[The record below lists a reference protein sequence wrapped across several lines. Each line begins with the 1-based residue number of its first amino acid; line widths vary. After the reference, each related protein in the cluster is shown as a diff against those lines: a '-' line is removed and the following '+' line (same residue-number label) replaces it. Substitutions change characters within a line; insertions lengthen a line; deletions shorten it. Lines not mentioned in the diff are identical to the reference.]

1 MILDQIQTAKALPWE
16 GLIDAL
22 NKVFTEQVNSPI
34 RHHHTM
40 KVPGDIDASLLL
52 MPAWIEG
59 KFSGVKIVN
68 VFPGNNKLGLAGLTG
83 HYFLSCGKTGRLLLQ
98 LDGGE
103 LTSRR
108 TAAASA
114 LASRYLSRED
124 SSTMLMVGTGRM
136 ARNLIP
142 AHMKVRPI
150 NTVYVWGR
158 NLESTNKLVVELK
171 GKGIKALPCEPDQ
184 LKQAVQKVDL
194 VSCAT
199 MSTDALVLGEWLR
212 DGMHLDLVGSFTPK
226 MRETNNT
233 TMKIGQIFVDTRD
246 GALSEAGD
254 LITPIKEGAITKDN
268 IVADFFELCSGK
280 HKGREGLMNSE
291 QAITVFKSAGT
302 SIEDLGAA
310 ILAKSNVG

>member
-1 MILDQIQTAKALPWE
+1 
-16 GLIDAL
+16 
-22 NKVFTEQVNSPI
+22 
-34 RHHHTM
+34 
-40 KVPGDIDASLLL
+40 
-52 MPAWIEG
+52 
-59 KFSGVKIVN
+59 
-68 VFPGNNKLGLAGLTG
+68 
-83 HYFLSCGKTGRLLLQ
+83 
-98 LDGGE
+98 
-103 LTSRR
+103 
-108 TAAASA
+108 
-114 LASRYLSRED
+114 
-124 SSTMLMVGTGRM
+124 
-136 ARNLIP
+136 
-142 AHMKVRPI
+142 
-150 NTVYVWGR
+150 
-158 NLESTNKLVVELK
+158 
-171 GKGIKALPCEPDQ
+171 
-184 LKQAVQKVDL
+184 
-194 VSCAT
+194 

>member
-1 MILDQIQTAKALPWE
+1 MILDKEQTTKSLPWKD
-16 GLIDAL
+16 LINAIDE
-22 NKVFTEQVNSPI
+22 VFTEQVISPV

-40 KVPGDIDASLLL
+40 KVPGNIDATLLI

-114 LASRYLSRED
+114 LASRYLSREN
-124 SSTMLMVGTGRM
+124 SKTMLMVGTGRM

-158 NLESTNKLVVELK
+158 NLESTNKLVIELK
-171 GKGIKALPCEPDQ
+171 SKGIKAFACETDQ
-184 LKQAVQKVDL
+184 LEQTAHKVDL
-194 VSCAT
+194 ISCAT
-199 MSTDALVLGEWLR
+199 MSTEALVMGEWLS
-212 DGMHLDLVGSFTPK
+212 DGTHLDLVGSFTPK

-233 TMKIGQIFVDTRD
+233 TMKIGEIFVDTRD
-246 GALSEAGD
+246 GALSESGD
-254 LITPIKEGAITKDN
+254 LITPIKEGAITEDK
-268 IVADFFELCSGK
+268 IVADFVDLCSGK
-280 HKGREGLMNSE
+280 HKGRRGLMNSE

>member
-1 MILDQIQTAKALPWE
+1 MILDKEQTYKALPWKD
-16 GLIDAL
+16 LIDAID
-22 NKVFTEQVNSPI
+22 KVFTEKVISPT

-40 KVPGDIDASLLL
+40 KVPGDMDASLLL

-59 KFSGVKIVN
+59 RFSGVKIVN
-68 VFPGNNKLGLAGLTG
+68 VFPGNNKRGLVGLTG

-124 SSTMLMVGTGRM
+124 SKTMLMVGTGRM

-150 NTVYVWGR
+150 KTVYVWGR
-158 NLESTNKLVVELK
+158 NLDSTNKLVAELK
-171 GKGIKALPCEPDQ
+171 AKGIKAIPCEPDQ
-184 LKQAVQKVDL
+184 LQQTVHKVDL

-199 MSTDALVLGEWLR
+199 MSNEPLVMGEWLR
-212 DGMHLDLVGSFTPK
+212 DGTHLDLVGSFTPK

-233 TMKIGQIFVDTRD
+233 TMKIGEIFVDTRD
-246 GALSEAGD
+246 GALSESGD
-254 LITPIKEGAITKDN
+254 LITPIKESAITKDK

-280 HKGREGLMNSE
+280 HKGRKGLINSK

-310 ILAKSNVG
+310 ILAKSIAG